1 MSHEPDLNYN
11 KTKVNED
18 GSDGTSV
25 VSRIFGQ
32 WKNAREKSA
41 KKKAEDEERSKTE
54 AEHLERLKLKCKNL
68 SELGNDLFK
77 ITQCSSSKA
86 ITSLSLLAE
95 GNKKLKHALAK
106 NDRNELL
113 VAHEI
118 FKNAEGLTKE
128 VADLS

>member
-1 MSHEPDLNYN
+1 M
-11 KTKVNED
+11 
-18 GSDGTSV
+18 
-25 VSRIFGQ
+25 
-32 WKNAREKSA
+32 
-41 KKKAEDEERSKTE
+41 
-54 AEHLERLKLKCKNL
+54 ERLKLKRKNL

-128 VADLS
+128 VADLSKKSTVLNEKVLKKHDSLITSFFKK